1 MNVHDWALVTF
12 TLLSQMSIGSFV
24 VLGIIHTYAIRKAG
38 MQEADRLSDRALLAI
53 IPLMVLGLG
62 ASLTHLGS
70 PLVAYMAVNN
80 LGSSWLSREI
90 LSGLLFAGFG
100 FVFVILQWRK
110 IFSFAVR
117 NIIAWIAA
125 LIGLGMIF
133 VMSHI
138 YMQPTVPAWDSF
150 MTMAYFYTTT
160 LLLGSLAMGT
170 AFVINY
176 AYIKRKYPESEATQ
190 SSLLLTSMR
199 GIAIAAILLLGVE
212 FIMIPL
218 YLAYMGSNAASA
230 IVAAFYIKANGVVFG
245 FRLALIFIGAGIL
258 ALFLYRNAISP
269 QRERLMA
276 GLTYSAFTLVLAS
289 EILGRFLF
297 YASYFRI
304 GT

>member
-12 TLLSQMSIGSFV
+12 TLLSQMSIGAFV
-24 VLGIIHTYAIRKAG
+24 VLGTIHTYAIRKAG

-53 IPLMVLGLG
+53 IPVMILGLA

-70 PLVAYMAVNN
+70 PLVAYNAVNN
-80 LGSSWLSREI
+80 LATSWLSREV

-110 IFSFAVR
+110 IFSFTVR

-125 LIGLGMIF
+125 LIGLGMVY

-138 YMQPTVPAWDSF
+138 YMQPTVPGWDSF
-150 MTMAYFYTTT
+150 ITMAYFYTTT

-176 AYIKRKYPESEATQ
+176 TYVKRKYPESEAVQTN
-190 SSLLLTSMR
+190 LLLTSMKA
-199 GIAIAAILLLGVE
+199 IAIAAILLLGIE
-212 FIMIPL
+212 FIIIPL
-218 YLAYMGSNAASA
+218 YLAYMGSSPVSS
-230 IVAAFYIKANGVVFG
+230 IVTALYIKANGVIFG
-245 FRLALIFIGAGIL
+245 FRLGLIFIGAGVL
-258 ALFLYRNAISP
+258 ALFLYRNAIS
-269 QRERLMA
+269 QERERIMA
-276 GLTYSAFTLVLAS
+276 GLTYSAFILVFAS
-289 EILGRFLF
+289 EVLGRFLF

-304 GT
+304 GL